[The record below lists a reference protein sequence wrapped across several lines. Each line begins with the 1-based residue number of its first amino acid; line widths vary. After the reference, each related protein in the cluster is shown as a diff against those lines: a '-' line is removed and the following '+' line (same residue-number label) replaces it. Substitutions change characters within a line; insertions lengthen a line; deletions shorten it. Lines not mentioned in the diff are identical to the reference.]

1 MVLYEAVELSVP
13 NGAILRRTGIAS
25 VVMVNLQ
32 YLLFLIQTLIDIP
45 YVSLLKKQ
53 SSGVARK

>member
-32 YLLFLIQTLIDIP
+32 YLLFLIQTLDIP